1 MNETKHHRANS
12 NAFAFQLTEETIRIE
27 IEEILRGHVT
37 MIIETWNQ
45 NYGNEEI
52 LDFDISNW
60 PSPVAG
66 CFQTLKL
73 ESVIDCDSEGK
84 NRSRTRNLIRLKKAQ
99 EREDIV
105 NLSIHYGCCM
115 DNIQLNAITR
125 LLTCDKRCWVSFT
138 MVGINDTGNFYSP
151 RTCSE
156 ELKYLLQ
163 GIKHVRILRLRSS
176 TLNRGHGLELLLGRI
191 PYFTGLEELHL
202 EGWQIDHI
210 SASTLIKSLG
220 YNTEESIHVLSM
232 RSCRFMGENS
242 FGIFCS
248 GLKFIRHLNSLD
260 VSYCN
265 LDDNDIIPL
274 IRTIKRHPGIEKVDL
289 EKNCCR
295 TQSSVDT
302 IAELMGDKKC
312 KIQTL
317 NVGTLWTG
325 FSNEGL
331 MQRFADPKP
340 LFSALQQNS
349 SLCDLNISENYL
361 EDDEIQF
368 LSKILLSRCDK
379 SDICSLDVRVNPFN
393 ENGAASLLKVAQN
406 LRTVQSIK
414 FENSFMKYECAQLI
428 KFQVEI
434 NYFEASLG
442 KELDIPLPLWPNVF
456 ARIQQGTKINQ
467 WKNGSKL
474 STDHI
479 YRLLRERS
487 GSYGEQLCLRIAM
500 QNTK

>member
-1 MNETKHHRANS
+1 
-12 NAFAFQLTEETIRIE
+12 
-27 IEEILRGHVT
+27 
-37 MIIETWNQ
+37 MIIDTWNQ

-66 CFQTLKL
+66 CLQTLKL
-73 ESVIDCDSEGK
+73 ESVIDCNSEGK
-84 NRSRTRNLIRLKKAQ
+84 NRSRARNLIRLEKAQ
-99 EREDIV
+99 ERKDVV

-115 DNIQLNAITR
+115 DSVQMNAIIN
-125 LLTCDKRCWVSFT
+125 LLTCDERCWVSFT

-151 RTCSE
+151 RTCSK
-156 ELKYLLQ
+156 ELKCLFQ

-176 TLNRGHGLELLLGRI
+176 TLNRGHGLELLLERI
-191 PYFTGLEELHL
+191 PSFTSLEELHL
-202 EGWQIDHI
+202 EGWQIDRV

-220 YNTEESIHVLSM
+220 YHTKESIHVLSM

-242 FGIFCS
+242 FDVFCR
-248 GLKFIRHLNSLD
+248 GLKFIGRLNSLD

-274 IRTIKRHPGIEKVDL
+274 IGTIKRHPAIEKVDL

-295 TQSSVDT
+295 TQSSVNA
-302 IAELMGDKKC
+302 IAKLMSDNNC

-317 NVGTLWTG
+317 NIGTLWTG

-331 MQRFADPKP
+331 VQRFADPKP

-349 SLCDLNISENYL
+349 SLCDLNVSENYL
-361 EDDEIQF
+361 EDNEIEF
-368 LSKILLSRCDK
+368 LSKMLLLRNNRSNLR
-379 SDICSLDVRVNPFN
+379 SLDVRVNPFN
-393 ENGAASLLKVAQN
+393 ENGAVSLLQLVRDVK
-406 LRTVQSIK
+406 TVQSIK
-414 FENSFMKYECAQLI
+414 FENSFIRYECAQLI

-434 NYFEASLG
+434 NYIEASLG
-442 KELDIPLPLWPNVF
+442 KKLDIPLSLWPNVF

-467 WKNGSKL
+467 WKNG
-474 STDHI
+474 
-479 YRLLRERS
+479 
-487 GSYGEQLCLRIAM
+487 
-500 QNTK
+500 